1 MTKRLISLMLAVLML
16 AFAFTSCGD
25 DEDALNN
32 AVNEAANGNMSSLI
46 NSLDADSRA
55 QLNAA
60 LRDKEKAREILNSD
74 AARAIINSLLGGKNN
89 G

>member
-1 MTKRLISLMLAVLML
+1 MAGENNINKNELLKALRNSM
-16 AFAFTSCGD
+16 GD
-25 DEDALNN
+25 KIDGN
-32 AVNEAANGNMSSLI
+32 AVNEAANGNMSTLI

-55 QLNAA
+55 RLNAA

-74 AARAIINSLLGGKNN
+74 AARAILNSLLGGKNN

>member
-1 MTKRLISLMLAVLML
+1 MAGENNINKNELLK
-16 AFAFTSCGD
+16 
-25 DEDALNN
+25 ALKNSMGGKLDNN